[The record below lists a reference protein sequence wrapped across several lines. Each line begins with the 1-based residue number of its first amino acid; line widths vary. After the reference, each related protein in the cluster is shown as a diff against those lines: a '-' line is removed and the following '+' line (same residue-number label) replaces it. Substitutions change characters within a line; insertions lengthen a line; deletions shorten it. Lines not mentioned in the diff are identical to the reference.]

1 MTRCLHL
8 LDYRV
13 YRSANLHTCVLRCEC
28 LRFITFLNHNLK
40 KRNTARK
47 LLRNHISRAVLL
59 TVGTLGTNLCPQ
71 MRFCD
76 LAASLLKLHNV
87 PRQVKK
93 TNDQLLVSPWR
104 GTTQPLL
111 GLFQPVKTSAAA
123 SENTACVCV
132 CKKRAFW
139 SSNFYARLGVN
150 LQLHMFFCVFAQH
163 NYCKKRFQK

>member
-13 YRSANLHTCVLRCEC
+13 YLSANLHTCVLRCEC

-59 TVGTLGTNLCPQ
+59 TVGTLETNLCPQ

-93 TNDQLLVSPWR
+93 QMTNYQCLPGGELLNRCQDCSSQSR
-104 GTTQPLL
+104 
-111 GLFQPVKTSAAA
+111 PVQQQVRT
-123 SENTACVCV
+123 
-132 CKKRAFW
+132 
-139 SSNFYARLGVN
+139 RLV
-150 LQLHMFFCVFAQH
+150 CVFAKSVHFGVPISMHVQV
-163 NYCKKRFQK
+163 